1 MFRLEVSQT
10 DAVSGT
16 WELQRSRRLRLTA
29 YTVKSCTAK
38 AISLATW
45 KSICLIFQ
53 TLTLAPPGDP
63 SGLGK
68 KEQKITPGASLF
80 TSRREGEPAGDAG
93 PWEW

>member
-16 WELQRSRRLRLTA
+16 WELQRSRSLRLTT
-29 YTVKSCTAK
+29 YKLKSCTAK